1 MKKKILILPHSMR
14 IKFFDDIK
22 RSLKKHDV
30 LIFRGEKEDINNYE
44 IDLKNQDL
52 FFPSK
57 KKLFNFLLTENIS
70 LKNEIKKLEQN
81 LSISLNRILLSNE
94 RDIGYFYSSN
104 SYSFV
109 REKLFCNKHNK
120 LKISSV
126 LTQGANLIQN
136 FLKKEKFD
144 LIISG
149 NNASFYYFLCSL
161 FSKSMKIPFI
171 VSRRSKI
178 IKKYFYWSK
187 DHFMWNEKLEYDFK
201 RNLKKKPSSE
211 AFKFINS
218 FRRVP
223 KTVSFV
229 EENWNNKKK
238 FYTNNIKNILNI
250 IVNNT
255 LQIFNKKII
264 RIPLFPRIKNF
275 LITAIN
281 RTNFSMYKDYTDK
294 ELVELNYIYF
304 PLHKEP
310 ELAQNFLDP
319 HIYNQYEVVKLLS
332 LFIPFNC
339 KLFVKEHRLNHGR
352 RTKEFLEKITNLHN
366 VEIINPFE
374 NQFKYLK
381 NAKLVVADNG
391 TSGWEAMILKTPV
404 LNISKAFYDVIVKN
418 RNKDFSVMDS
428 DILNVLKK
436 KQCPSDF
443 EIASL
448 YDAEKN
454 NCYKESLS
462 GIKKSLNKIIS
473 KI

>member
-14 IKFFDDIK
+14 IKFFEDIK
-22 RSLKKHDV
+22 RCLKEHNV
-30 LIFRGEKEDINNYE
+30 LIFKGEKDDIDNYK

-57 KKLFNFLLTENIS
+57 KKLFNFFLTEKDS
-70 LKNEIKKLEQN
+70 LKNEIDKIEQN
-81 LSISLNRILLSNE
+81 QSICLNRILLSNE
-94 RDIGYFYSSN
+94 RDIGYFYSN
-104 SYSFV
+104 NNYSFV
-109 REKLFCNKHNK
+109 REKFFSNKYNK
-120 LKISSV
+120 QKISSV
-126 LTQGANLIQN
+126 LIQAANLIQN

-149 NNASFYYFLCSL
+149 NNSSFYYFLCSML
-161 FSKSMKIPFI
+161 SKSMKIPFI

-178 IKKYFYWSK
+178 LKNNFYWSK
-187 DHFMWNEKLEYDFK
+187 DHFMWNEKLEYNFK
-201 RNLKKKPSSE
+201 RNLKKKPSNE

-218 FRRVP
+218 FRKIP

-238 FYTNNIKNILNI
+238 FYTNNFKNILNI
-250 IVNNT
+250 IVNNS
-255 LQIFNKKII
+255 LQIFNKKLI
-264 RIPLFPRIKNF
+264 RLPLFPRIKNF
-275 LITAIN
+275 LTTAIN

-319 HIYNQYEVVKLLS
+319 HIYNQYEVVRLLS
-332 LFIPFNC
+332 LYTPFNY

-352 RTKEFLEKITNLHN
+352 RTKEFLEKITNLYN
-366 VEIINPFE
+366 VEIINPFD

-381 NAKLVVADNG
+381 NAKLVIADNG

-404 LNISKAFYDVIVKN
+404 LNISKAFYNVIVKN
-418 RNKDFSVMDS
+418 RNKDFSIMDS

-436 KQCPSDF
+436 KECPSDF

-448 YDAEKN
+448 YDAEKK
-454 NCYKESLS
+454 NCYDESLS

-473 KI
+473 KM

>member
-1 MKKKILILPHSMR
+1 MR

-22 RSLKKHDV
+22 RSLKTHNV
-30 LIFRGEKEDINNYE
+30 FIFKGEKEDINNYK
-44 IDLKNQDL
+44 IDLKNKNL

-57 KKLFNFLLTENIS
+57 KKLFNFFLTENTL
-70 LKNEIKKLEQN
+70 LKNEIKKIEQN
-81 LSISLNRILLSNE
+81 QSLSLNRILLSNE
-94 RDIGYFYSSN
+94 RDIGYFYSN
-104 SYSFV
+104 NNYSFV
-109 REKLFCNKHNK
+109 REKLFCNKLNK
-120 LKISSV
+120 QKISSV
-126 LTQGANLIQN
+126 LIQGANLIQN
-136 FLKKEKFD
+136 LLEKEKFD

-149 NNASFYYFLCSL
+149 NNASFYYFLCSIL
-161 FSKSMKIPFI
+161 SKSMKIPFI

-178 IKKYFYWSK
+178 VKRYFYWSK
-187 DHFMWNEKLEYDFK
+187 DHFMWNERLEYDFK
-201 RNLKKKPSSE
+201 RNLKKKPSIE
-211 AFKFINS
+211 ALKFINS
-218 FRRVP
+218 FRRIP

-229 EENWNNKKK
+229 EENWNKKK
-238 FYTNNIKNILNI
+238 NFYTNNFKNILNI

-255 LQIFNKKII
+255 LQIFNKKLI
-264 RIPLFPRIKNF
+264 RVPLIPRIKNF

-281 RTNFSMYKDYTDK
+281 RTNFSMYKDYTDE
-294 ELVELNYIYF
+294 ELVKLNYIYF

-332 LFIPFNC
+332 LYTPFNY

-352 RTKEFLEKITNLHN
+352 RTKEFLEKITNFYN
-366 VEIINPFE
+366 VEIINPFD

-381 NAKLVVADNG
+381 NANLVIADNG

-404 LNISKAFYDVIVKN
+404 LNISKAFYNAIVKN

-436 KQCPSDF
+436 KKCPSDF

-454 NCYKESLS
+454 NCYEESLS